1 MKLAKQKFVRL
12 LTCALV
18 FLLAFTAAVPAF
30 AEQVNKENQKNLT
43 ITIKNNKDLPAMT
56 AGQFTAY
63 QIFTGIPNKETVPPE
78 TTQNDWEAKNWN
90 NYSLADIQWGKNIK
104 GDDLLAGLK
113 ILKDT
118 NKAGTVWP
126 GFFDADGK
134 NIIKKYLESNNLEEL
149 KSAADLAALLV
160 NQKNAFLQEFSR
172 FVVEGSSTGEKLE
185 EGVEGL
191 LKEAGAKK
199 SEVTY
204 QDSDNPEDDESS
216 ITVDE
221 TGYYLI
227 VENNADTKNAA
238 VSEYILAVLGNQVI
252 NLKATVPQ
260 VDKYI
265 ITDGGDKKGDAA
277 GVGDYVKFKLTATL
291 PENFAD
297 FTSYKYVFHDTLS
310 KGLEYADDASHKLQV
325 RMYADQA
332 ALEADTDNTG
342 GTLINENKTA
352 DPGAEK
358 NYTVSPDGAE
368 DPNPCSLEVS
378 FYDLKTLSNDG
389 SKTIEV
395 TPTSVFVVTYY
406 AQVTNDAVLISEG
419 NPNTVLLEYSNNP
432 NSNTTGKT
440 KESIAYVYALGLDL
454 KKIGS
459 DKPNGLGGAGFVL
472 KDKDNNYAIFKEQW
486 VVNKTA
492 ENGKTTQTFYTSN
505 DDAVV
510 AAGVDGTVDQVRRLT
525 GWTSATSTP
534 TTDAV
539 KGLIQDYKDKKKTF
553 DNATNEEREP
563 EGTAYNELE
572 SARNALE
579 KYLLRS
585 DDSDGAIPDVY
596 GLDAGIG
603 TEVAKYALEEVIV
616 PDGYNSLKGDFDI
629 SIQAEIDDNN
639 GSLKSVTY
647 KHGTEAEVVYKI
659 YSQDEISN
667 FPGGETAA
675 KNLIA
680 HFEAGLVQDSIENQR
695 APILPFTGGVGRII
709 IYALGI
715 ALIAGVAVHLTIVFK
730 KRKRVK
736 ENA

>member
-18 FLLAFTAAVPAF
+18 FLLALTAAVPAF
-30 AEQVNKENQKNLT
+30 AAKEGTPVDKENQQNRT
-43 ITIKNNKDLPAMT
+43 ITIKNNKGLPAMT
-56 AGQFTAY
+56 PNQFTAY
-63 QIFTGIPNKETVPPE
+63 QIFTGTPKEE
-78 TTQNDWEAKNWN
+78 TEPHGNTQNVWEATNWN

-104 GDDLLAGLK
+104 GDDLLLGLK
-113 ILKDT
+113 ALQSDVKE
-118 NKAGTVWP
+118 GTAWP
-126 GFFDADGK
+126 GFFDATGD
-134 NIIKKYLESNNLEEL
+134 NIIKKYLNSNKLEEL
-149 KSAADLAALLV
+149 KSAADLAALLG

-172 FVVEGSSTGEKLE
+172 FVVEGSSTGVK
-185 EGVEGL
+185 GEGL
-191 LKEAGAKK
+191 LKEDGAKK

-204 QDSDNPEDDESS
+204 KDSDNHENDESS

-227 VENNADTKNAA
+227 VENGTHIQNDA
-238 VSEYILAVLGNQVI
+238 VSEYILAVLGDQVI

-277 GVGDYVKFKLTATL
+277 GVGDYVQFKLTATL

-310 KGLEYADDASHKLQV
+310 KGLKYVNDNSHPLQV
-325 RMYADQA
+325 RVYADKDA
-332 ALEADTDNTG
+332 AANPE
-342 GTLINENKTA
+342 NEKKTA
-352 DPGAEK
+352 EGGA
-358 NYTVSPDGAE
+358 NYTVSTGGTE
-368 DPNPCSLEVS
+368 DPNPCNLEIS
-378 FYDLKTLSNDG
+378 FDNLKTLSNED
-389 SKTIEV
+389 TVAIEV
-395 TPTSVFVVTYY
+395 TSTSVFVVTYY
-406 AQVTNDAVLISEG
+406 AQVTKEAVLINAG

-440 KESIAYVYALGLDL
+440 KESTVYVYALGLDL

-459 DKPNGLGGAGFVL
+459 DKPDGLGGAGFVL
-472 KDKDNNYAIFKEQW
+472 KDNGGNYAIFENQW

-492 ENGKTTQTFYTSN
+492 EDGTVTQTFYDSKE
-505 DDAVV
+505 AAV
-510 AAGVDGTVDQVRRLT
+510 AAAGEDGKVDQVCRLT
-525 GWTSATSTP
+525 GWTSAE
-534 TTDAV
+534 TTTNVAN
-539 KGLIQDYKDKKKTF
+539 LIKEYKEKKKAF

-563 EGTAYNELE
+563 EGTAYTNLQK
-572 SARNALE
+572 AKDDL
-579 KYLLRS
+579 KQYLLLS
-585 DDSDGAIPDVY
+585 DESNGDIPDVY
-596 GLDAGIG
+596 GINAGIG
-603 TEVAKYALEEVIV
+603 AEVAKYALEEVIV

-629 SIQAEIDDNN
+629 SVQAEIDDNN

-680 HFEAGLVQDSIENQR
+680 HFEAGLVQDSIEDQR
-695 APILPFTGGVGRII
+695 APILPFTGGVGRLI